1 MYAEP
6 SGASLAAEL
15 ASGLALM
22 ETDRL
27 SYDRVFGLMGRQAGD
42 DSGSMRG
49 LGCGHAKRAVRQYTI
64 REQLEEFLV
73 GLA

>member
-6 SGASLAAEL
+6 GGASLAAEL

-27 SYDRVFGLMGRQAGD
+27 SYDRVFELMGREPAMTRDRCAALGVDTLSAQFASTE
-42 DSGSMRG
+42 SGSNSRG
-49 LGCGHAKRAVRQYTI
+49 SWSD
-64 REQLEEFLV
+64 
-73 GLA
+73 

>member
-6 SGASLAAEL
+6 GGASLAAEL

-27 SYDRVFGLMGRQAGD
+27 SDDRVFELMGREPAMTRD
-42 DSGSMRG
+42 R
-49 LGCGHAKRAVRQYTI
+49 CAAWVWTR
-64 REQLEEFLV
+64 
-73 GLA
+73 